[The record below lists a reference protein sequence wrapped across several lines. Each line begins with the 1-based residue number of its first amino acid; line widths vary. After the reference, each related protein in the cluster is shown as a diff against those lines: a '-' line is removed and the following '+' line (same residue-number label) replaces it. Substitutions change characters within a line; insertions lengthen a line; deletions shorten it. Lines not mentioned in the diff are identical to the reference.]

1 MNFGYSN
8 TAMVKI
14 LTDNQASLGR
24 ERNERERNDKEHT
37 QKLERE
43 RNDAKES
50 QARALL
56 DLSMAQNEL
65 EAFKKKEEL
74 NVRLQASLQ
83 ETQML
88 RMKVVDESSIIY
100 LPVVFV
106 CLIIPLQLD
115 LAEQSKQEQ
124 REQQNKQLDEARSNA
139 MKLATAEAQRESNGM
154 MLRAC
159 MEREANFRQGNDHG
173 SKIKPKLSVFAYPRS
188 RTLPL
193 STHIPQRPRS
203 ETRQTLV
210 R

>member
-88 RMKVVDESSIIY
+88 RMKVVEFTCR
-100 LPVVFV
+100 L
-106 CLIIPLQLD
+106 CLSDP
-115 LAEQSKQEQ
+115 SC
-124 REQQNKQLDEARSNA
+124 
-139 MKLATAEAQRESNGM
+139 TAEPCGTIKA
-154 MLRAC
+154 RAA
-159 MEREANFRQGNDHG
+159 RAARQ
-173 SKIKPKLSVFAYPRS
+173 AA
-188 RTLPL
+188 
-193 STHIPQRPRS
+193 
-203 ETRQTLV
+203 
-210 R
+210 